1 MKIKTRLR
9 YIFWLSNVVAVTVGF
24 LLFYN
29 AQSIAQEIGHLRIVG
44 TIRQGI
50 AEISALHND
59 YLETKDASILMRIR
73 QRYEGIDL
81 ALTEALGAFRDGP
94 TLADVRDISRMKNRN
109 AALFD
114 SLLKKSPQGGA
125 PWDERIISDIRSNSY
140 TNIAITHTMNDRL
153 LKRLYILQ
161 QRMLVLIVVFT
172 LTLLT
177 GIWMAIHIIWSYF
190 VKRILLIRQGSS
202 IIAGGN
208 FHFSW
213 SDDADDE
220 IGELSKDLSAMA
232 IALSASYGKLE
243 DKVEERTKELMKAKE
258 SLETKVHELEEANA
272 KNRAILASMD
282 DGVIATD
289 KDGIIMLV
297 NPKAQA
303 LLKWTPEDVVGKP
316 VMSALDVRDATGA
329 VLPENERPIPRALKK
344 QAPIHANAT
353 YEFVRSDG
361 IAFPVYVAA
370 SPIVFDGNVI
380 GALEVFRD
388 VTEEK
393 EIERAKSEFISVAAH
408 QLRTPAAAINWY
420 LERLIHGRIGALTG
434 KQMDYFREIERN
446 NHRMIKLVNT
456 LLNVSRLEVGA
467 LKIQPVPVDIAKLI
481 QKTLA
486 ELRPMI
492 EKKGIKV
499 KTEFGKDSSG
509 YFDPEL
515 LAIVTSNILSNAVNY
530 TAPRGVVHVGATRVP
545 VGARVGG
552 TVLSEDSMLIT
563 VADTGYGIPEREQSR
578 LFRKFFRANNARRK
592 HTDGSGLGLYI
603 VKSIL
608 DKTGGH
614 IWFTSA
620 EDKGTTFYITVPLLA
635 HGNDGSLAISTPV

>member
-1 MKIKTRLR
+1 
-9 YIFWLSNVVAVTVGF
+9 
-24 LLFYN
+24 
-29 AQSIAQEIGHLRIVG
+29 
-44 TIRQGI
+44 
-50 AEISALHND
+50 
-59 YLETKDASILMRIR
+59 
-73 QRYEGIDL
+73 
-81 ALTEALGAFRDGP
+81 
-94 TLADVRDISRMKNRN
+94 
-109 AALFD
+109 
-114 SLLKKSPQGGA
+114 
-125 PWDERIISDIRSNSY
+125 
-140 TNIAITHTMNDRL
+140 
-153 LKRLYILQ
+153 
-161 QRMLVLIVVFT
+161 
-172 LTLLT
+172 
-177 GIWMAIHIIWSYF
+177 
-190 VKRILLIRQGSS
+190 
-202 IIAGGN
+202 
-208 FHFSW
+208 
-213 SDDADDE
+213 
-220 IGELSKDLSAMA
+220 
-232 IALSASYGKLE
+232 
-243 DKVEERTKELMKAKE
+243 
-258 SLETKVHELEEANA
+258 
-272 KNRAILASMD
+272 
-282 DGVIATD
+282 
-289 KDGIIMLV
+289 
-297 NPKAQA
+297 
-303 LLKWTPEDVVGKP
+303 
-316 VMSALDVRDATGA
+316 
-329 VLPENERPIPRALKK
+329 
-344 QAPIHANAT
+344 
-353 YEFVRSDG
+353 
-361 IAFPVYVAA
+361 
-370 SPIVFDGNVI
+370 
-380 GALEVFRD
+380 
-388 VTEEK
+388 
-393 EIERAKSEFISVAAH
+393 
-408 QLRTPAAAINWY
+408 
-420 LERLIHGRIGALTG
+420 
-434 KQMDYFREIERN
+434 MDYFREIERN